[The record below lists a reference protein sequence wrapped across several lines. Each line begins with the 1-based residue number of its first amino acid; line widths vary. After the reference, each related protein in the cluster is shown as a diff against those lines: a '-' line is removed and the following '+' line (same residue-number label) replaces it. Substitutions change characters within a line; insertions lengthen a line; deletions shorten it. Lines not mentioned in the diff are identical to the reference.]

1 MHVDAGDTAWVL
13 GSAALVLFMTPGLAL
28 FYGGMV
34 RSKNV
39 LAMMVQNLAT
49 IAVVSIVWAVA
60 AYSLAFG
67 PDAGGG
73 LIGTLHFAGWGHPE
87 AAVADLHLTVPPL
100 AFAAFQM
107 MFAVITAALLTGTGA
122 DRMRFAGFLT
132 FAAIWTLAVYAP
144 IAHWVFS
151 PDGWLAHRGVLDF
164 AGGNVVEIDSGASAL
179 ALAWVLGPR
188 RGWPREAMAPHSLP
202 LTVMGAGILWFGWFG
217 FNAGSA
223 LAANGLAAQA
233 FIGTQLAACAGLL
246 GWVVVEKLRTGHA
259 TTLGAASGAVAGL
272 VAITPACGFVDSLA
286 AIVIGFSGGG
296 GGVPAR
302 GLVNSR
308 AAIVIGLAGGVVAVL
323 SVGMKYRFR
332 YDDSLDVV
340 GVHGAGGVVGTLLVG
355 VFATQHVNS
364 AIGARGLFSGGGLDL
379 LGEQALAVVV
389 TIAWAFVAT
398 WLVAQLVQRT
408 IGLRVTEDVEIEG
421 LDTAVHAESA
431 YDFGNVRA
439 GRIGA

>member
-13 GSAALVLFMTPGLAL
+13 GGAALVLFMTPGLAL

-39 LAMMVQNLAT
+39 LAMMVQNLAA

-73 LIGTLHFAGWGHPE
+73 LIGTLHFAGFAHPE
-87 AAVADLHLTVPPL
+87 APVPGLHLTVPPL

-122 DRMRFAGFLT
+122 DRMRFGGFLA
-132 FAAIWTLAVYAP
+132 FAALWTLVVYAP

-151 PDGWLAHRGVLDF
+151 PGGWLAHRGVLDF

-179 ALAWVLGPR
+179 ALALVIGPR

-202 LTVMGAGILWFGWFG
+202 LTVVGAGILWFGWFG

-223 LAANGLAAQA
+223 LAANALAAQA
-233 FIGTQLAACAGLL
+233 LVGTQLAACAGLI
-246 GWVVVEKLRTGHA
+246 GWVAVERLRTGHA

-272 VAITPACGFVDSLA
+272 VAITPACGFVNSLA
-286 AIVIGFSGGG
+286 AIV
-296 GGVPAR
+296 V
-302 GLVNSR
+302 GL
-308 AAIVIGLAGGVVAVL
+308 LGGVVAAL
-323 SVGMKYRFR
+323 AVGLKYRFR

-364 AIGARGLFSGGGLDL
+364 AIGARGLFAGGGLGL
-379 LGEQALAVVV
+379 LGEQAMAVVV
-389 TIAWAFVAT
+389 TIGWAFGLT
-398 WLVAQLVQRT
+398 WAVAQVVQRT
-408 IGLRVTEDVEIEG
+408 IGLRVPEAVEVEG

-439 GRIGA
+439 GRVGY